1 MTTAL
6 AMQRIAIAAI
16 EGLAALDDKKS
27 IAEVVEHA
35 LRLAA
40 PHMMPP
46 AKKPRIVGEE

>member
-6 AMQRIAIAAI
+6 ALKRIAVAAI
-16 EGLAALDDKKS
+16 EGMAALDDKKS

-40 PHMMPP
+40 PHLMPP
-46 AKKPRIVGEE
+46 ARKPQIVGEE